1 MKNYRFYFI
10 ILFLPSLL
18 IGCVETNILD
28 RVGLVTLVGYDV
40 GKEERMATTSAVREV
55 NPEFQSNVEV
65 VTTENST
72 SKGNRVKTNRK
83 LSKKVVV
90 GQMRV
95 VLFGEE
101 LAKDDIHRYI
111 DAHLENPTV
120 SNSLYMA
127 VAEGE
132 VAPLLEY
139 EYQNI
144 DDIGQHIFR
153 LLEQNIEQENMI
165 SSTLHEVGRDLY
177 SEGEDIFMPI
187 IKKEEE
193 LVELSGIAIF
203 KNGKMVSSIRPEDT
217 FYVKLIGGNY
227 KSGTFETILTKEEI
241 PDDLMKNKPDEIPI
255 AFDALTSEKE
265 LKLINKN
272 TPEFDLNI
280 TIKTRLTEIY
290 PDVNIG
296 DPKTVKKLEEAISKN
311 LSREISRVIA
321 YCQSVESDIFA
332 FGDKYRSSVR
342 NSKLTKEKW
351 HELYKNMKVNV
362 KVDLTILR
370 SGVFE

>member
-1 MKNYRFYFI
+1 MKNYRLYFI
-10 ILFLPSLL
+10 LLFLPILL

-153 LLEQNIEQENMI
+153 LLEQNIDQENMI

-203 KNGKMVSSIRPEDT
+203 KNGKMVSSLRPEDT

-241 PDDLMKNKPDEIPI
+241 PDDLDEKQ
-255 AFDALTSEKE
+255 T
-265 LKLINKN
+265 
-272 TPEFDLNI
+272 
-280 TIKTRLTEIY
+280 
-290 PDVNIG
+290 
-296 DPKTVKKLEEAISKN
+296 
-311 LSREISRVIA
+311 
-321 YCQSVESDIFA
+321 
-332 FGDKYRSSVR
+332 
-342 NSKLTKEKW
+342 
-351 HELYKNMKVNV
+351 
-362 KVDLTILR
+362 
-370 SGVFE
+370 

>member
-101 LAKDDIHRYI
+101 LAKDGIRRYI

-127 VAEGE
+127 VTESE

-144 DDIGQHIFR
+144 EDIGQHIYR

-203 KNGKMVSSIRPEDT
+203 KNDKMVSSIRPEDT

-296 DPKTVKKLEEAISKN
+296 DPKTVKKLEDAISKN
-311 LSREISRVIA
+311 LSSEISRVIA
-321 YCQSVESDIFA
+321 YCQSLESDIFS

>member
-1 MKNYRFYFI
+1 MKNYRLYFI
-10 ILFLPSLL
+10 LLFLPILL

-40 GKEERMATTSAVREV
+40 GKEETMATTSTVREV

-83 LSKKVVV
+83 LSKKVVA

-111 DAHLENPTV
+111 DGLLENPTV
-120 SNSLYMA
+120 SNGLHMA
-127 VAEGE
+127 VTEGE

-144 DDIGQHIFR
+144 EDIGQHIYR
-153 LLEQNIEQENMI
+153 LLEQNIKQENMI
-165 SSTLHEVGRDLY
+165 SSTLHEVGRDFY
-177 SEGEDIFMPI
+177 SEGEDIYMPI

-203 KNGKMVSSIRPEDT
+203 KNGTMVSSIPPEDT

-296 DPKTVKKLEEAISKN
+296 DPKTVKKLEDAISKN
-311 LSREISRVIA
+311 LSSEISRVIA
-321 YCQSVESDIFA
+321 YCQSLESDIFS

>member
-1 MKNYRFYFI
+1 MKNYRLYFI
-10 ILFLPSLL
+10 LLFLPILL

-28 RVGLVTLVGYDV
+28 RVGLVILVGYDV

-55 NPEFQSNVEV
+55 NPEFHSNVEV

-101 LAKDDIHRYI
+101 LAKDGIHRYV

-120 SNSLYMA
+120 SNGLYMA
-127 VAEGE
+127 VTEGE

-144 DDIGQHIFR
+144 EDIGQHIFR

-177 SEGEDIFMPI
+177 SEGVDLFMPI

-203 KNGKMVSSIRPEDT
+203 KNDKMVSSIRPEDT

-296 DPKTVKKLEEAISKN
+296 DPKTVKKLEDAISKN
-311 LSREISRVIA
+311 LSSEISRVIA

-342 NSKLTKEKW
+342 NSNLTKEKW

>member
-1 MKNYRFYFI
+1 MKSYRFYFI

-153 LLEQNIEQENMI
+153 LLQQNIEQENMI

-177 SEGEDIFMPI
+177 SEGKDIFMPI

-203 KNGKMVSSIRPEDT
+203 KNGKMVSSLRPEDT
-217 FYVKLIGGNY
+217 FYVKLIGGKY

-290 PDVNIG
+290 PDVDIG
-296 DPKTVKKLEEAISKN
+296 DRKIVKKLEEAISKN

>member
-40 GKEERMATTSAVREV
+40 GKEERMATTSAIREV
-55 NPEFQSNVEV
+55 NPEFQSNVEI

-153 LLEQNIEQENMI
+153 LLEQNIESENMI
-165 SSTLHEVGRDLY
+165 SSSLHETAKDFYAV
-177 SEGEDIFMPI
+177 GEDIYMPI

-193 LVELSGIAIF
+193 LVVLSGIALF
-203 KNGKMVSSIRPEDT
+203 KNGKMVSSIRPEDA

-241 PDDLMKNKPDEIPI
+241 PNNLIKTKPDEIPI
-255 AFDALTSEKE
+255 AFDAINSKRE
-265 LKLINKN
+265 LKLVKQT

-280 TIKTRLTEIY
+280 TIKARLTEIY
-290 PDVNIG
+290 PDVNLG
-296 DPKTVKKLEEAISKN
+296 DPKTIEKLEKGISKN
-311 LSREISRVIA
+311 LSKDISRVIA
-321 YCQSVESDIFA
+321 YCQSKDSDIFA
-332 FGDKYRSSVR
+332 FGEKYRSSVR
-342 NSKLTKEKW
+342 NSNLTKEKW

-362 KVDLTILR
+362 KVDFTILR